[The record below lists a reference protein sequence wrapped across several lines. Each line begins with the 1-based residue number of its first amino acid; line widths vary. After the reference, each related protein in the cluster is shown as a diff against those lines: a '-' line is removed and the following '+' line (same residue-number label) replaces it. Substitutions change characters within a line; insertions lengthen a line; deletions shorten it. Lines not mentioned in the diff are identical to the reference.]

1 MQCPFCGAK
10 DTRVLDSRPAENRIR
25 RRRECAVCGKRF
37 TTYEIVERPLLMVQK
52 RDGSF
57 EPFDRQKLITG
68 IFNAIKKRPINV
80 ELVSAIAEGIEQ
92 QCANAMRS
100 TVTSIAIGNWVMEH
114 LKHIDAVAYIRFAS
128 VYQDFTDVASF
139 IAAISALDEETA
151 DTQMRQEALQYGY
164 E

>member
-1 MQCPFCGAK
+1 
-10 DTRVLDSRPAENRIR
+10 
-25 RRRECAVCGKRF
+25 
-37 TTYEIVERPLLMVQK
+37 MVM
-52 RDGSF
+52 
-57 EPFDRQKLITG
+57 
-68 IFNAIKKRPINV
+68 
-80 ELVSAIAEGIEQ
+80 GIEQ